1 MYLMSKDVLMMERWR
16 YVWVWDYLVYEKG
29 YRDGIEDIVYA
40 MVDESIKKNEMGRD
54 YVRMMV
60 MDVIRVFGDELSKMQ
75 GIYNFISDEN
85 EDEMKKDMDM
95 NGWKDVLGKYNLGES
110 L

>member
-29 YRDGIEDIVYA
+29 YRDGILDVVLV
-40 MVDESIKKNEMGRD
+40 MTDGNMKKKSMGRD

-60 MDVIRVFGDELSKMQ
+60 MDVIRVFGDELSEMK
-75 GIYNFISDEN
+75 GIYNFMRDE
-85 EDEMKKDMDM
+85 KSMDM
-95 NGWKDVLGKYNLGES
+95 KDWKGVLSKYNLGET

>member
-1 MYLMSKDVLMMERWR
+1 MAYLMSKEVLMMERWR

-29 YRDGIEDIVYA
+29 QRDGILDVVLA
-40 MVDESIKKNEMGRD
+40 MTDGNMKKKSMGRN

-60 MDVIRVFGDELSKMQ
+60 MDVIRVFGDELSEMR
-75 GIYNFISDEN
+75 GIYNFMSDEK
-85 EDEMKKDMDM
+85 EDEIKKDMDS
-95 NGWKDVLGKYNLGES
+95 WKDALSKYNLGGT